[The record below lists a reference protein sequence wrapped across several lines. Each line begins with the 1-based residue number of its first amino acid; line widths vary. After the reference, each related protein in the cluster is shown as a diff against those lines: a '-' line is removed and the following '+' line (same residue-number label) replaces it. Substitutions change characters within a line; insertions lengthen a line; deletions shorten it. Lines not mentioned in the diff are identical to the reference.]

1 MKPKGLGR
9 GLGAIL
15 PVEES
20 AVQQAHAVQE
30 IPISQIIPNP
40 YQPRL
45 EFAEEEL
52 EALAES
58 IRQHGLIQPITVRQV
73 GDRYELIAG
82 ERRWRAAK
90 KAGLTTLPAYVRA
103 ADTTEMLAFALV
115 ENVQRQNLN
124 PIELALAYKRLIEEC
139 GLTQEQVAQYVGKSR
154 PTVANT
160 LRLLRLP
167 PEIQKALKEGTLSE
181 GHARPLLA
189 IDSVELQLELFRQ
202 ILAKGLNARQVEALV
217 EQYTTPR
224 APKSARQPSIEEI
237 HLREVENTLSYR
249 LHAPVQI
256 KPRPGGKGE
265 IRIPYSSVEDLQ
277 RILELLGVK

>member
-15 PVEES
+15 PVEEA

-30 IPISQIIPNP
+30 IPIEQIVPNP

-90 KAGLTTLPAYVRA
+90 KAGLTALPAYVRA
-103 ADTTEMLAFALV
+103 ADTTEMLAFA
-115 ENVQRQNLN
+115 
-124 PIELALAYKRLIEEC
+124 
-139 GLTQEQVAQYVGKSR
+139 S
-154 PTVANT
+154 
-160 LRLLRLP
+160 
-167 PEIQKALKEGTLSE
+167 
-181 GHARPLLA
+181 
-189 IDSVELQLELFRQ
+189 
-202 ILAKGLNARQVEALV
+202 
-217 EQYTTPR
+217 
-224 APKSARQPSIEEI
+224 
-237 HLREVENTLSYR
+237 
-249 LHAPVQI
+249 
-256 KPRPGGKGE
+256 
-265 IRIPYSSVEDLQ
+265 
-277 RILELLGVK
+277 